1 MPNISAADL
10 QRAKQTLA
18 EGQTIR
24 NEADRELIMNGCW
37 PADGVDL
44 LLNEEGENIAIE
56 GGKVSG
62 IAEAVQRFKARNPD
76 DFDVAPF
83 NWPALTVSRVSSK
96 FA

>member
-1 MPNISAADL
+1 
-10 QRAKQTLA
+10 
-18 EGQTIR
+18 
-24 NEADRELIMNGCW
+24 MNGCW

-76 DFDVAPF
+76 AFVRLEGKAVARGLSPMTRYVEATKQILKTRDRRKSMQSIAARF
-83 NWPALTVSRVSSK
+83 TPKGS
-96 FA
+96 